1 MKIPKLN
8 WILFDKDNPPTDLL
22 EEKEY
27 LILLRE
33 DNYNNG
39 ATWTYHVDVA
49 TPYGS
54 YLDNFWNTTNDWD
67 EGQLIEVVMYAEPP
81 YGLKEEEDLIDTDA
95 IEKRIRNIVIEAV
108 GKFIHSSVR
117 NGTMNVEEY
126 EIDDWLDNNPNWIG
140 LCDLLSVKED

>member
-1 MKIPKLN
+1 MKIPKFN
-8 WILFDKDNPPTDLL
+8 WISFDENKPPCDLI

-54 YLDNFWNTTNDWD
+54 YLSNFWNTTNDWD
-67 EGQLIEVVMYAEPP
+67 EGQKIEVLAYCDLP
-81 YGLKEEEDLIDTDA
+81 YCLKEEDLID
-95 IEKRIRNIVIEAV
+95 
-108 GKFIHSSVR
+108 
-117 NGTMNVEEY
+117 
-126 EIDDWLDNNPNWIG
+126 
-140 LCDLLSVKED
+140 KED